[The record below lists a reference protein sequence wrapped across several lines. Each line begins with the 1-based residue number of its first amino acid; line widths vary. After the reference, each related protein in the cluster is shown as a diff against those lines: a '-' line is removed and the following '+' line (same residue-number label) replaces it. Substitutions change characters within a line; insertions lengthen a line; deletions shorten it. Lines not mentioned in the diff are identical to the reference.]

1 MLAEAESS
9 PTLHVCFPRRGR
21 RAEPMQIVLEHE
33 LSRDVA
39 EATTELLQVLC
50 CGEESAVFAFRAL
63 SRNAALSEAASATA
77 QRIMHEEMFH
87 DELLRGLRA
96 VLPMPR
102 PDEVLLG
109 ELKGFYRSL
118 GTRDIFVHL
127 SQICALDSG
136 VCIVLSAVREKSR
149 PLGANPTLDAL
160 LGRIQRDEVGHVRD
174 SGRLARELGP
184 LRERTDY
191 LKRTRERL
199 ADLILQRADALESLH
214 VDPDALRRTLLH
226 VPVNR
231 R

>member
-1 MLAEAESS
+1 MLAEAQLS
-9 PTLHVCFPRRGR
+9 PPLHVCFPRRGR

-96 VLPMPR
+96 VLPTPR

-136 VCIVLSAVREKSR
+136 VCIVLSALREKNR
-149 PLGANPTLDAL
+149 PLGENRTLNAL
-160 LGRIQRDEVGHVRD
+160 FGRIQRDEVGHVRD

-184 LRERTDY
+184 LRERAEY
-191 LKRTRERL
+191 LRRTRERL
-199 ADLILQRADALESLH
+199 TDLILQRADPLEALH

-226 VPVNR
+226 MPVSR